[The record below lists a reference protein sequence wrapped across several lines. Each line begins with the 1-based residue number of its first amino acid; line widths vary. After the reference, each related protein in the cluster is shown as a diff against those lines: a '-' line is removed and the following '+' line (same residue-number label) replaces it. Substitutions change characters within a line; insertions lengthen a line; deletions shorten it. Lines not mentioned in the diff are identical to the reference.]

1 MTAPAPPEHTTH
13 PRSVKG
19 RPHLGP
25 REIITAALWPS
36 LEALVDT
43 ARGSLDRS
51 PYLADLLAW
60 HVGRPD
66 LIRHAQLTMEFAT
79 GQTAGSD
86 ETPEAKT
93 RHCTVRVHPAVADET
108 RQARNRI
115 RPPASGL
122 HRRCHRRGSRRPP
135 GAAPKQ
141 RGCRWRCDDLLPGRA
156 DPGELLVHLHRRL
169 SSR

>member
-1 MTAPAPPEHTTH
+1 
-13 PRSVKG
+13 
-19 RPHLGP
+19 
-25 REIITAALWPS
+25 

-93 RHCTVRVHPAVADET
+93 RHCTVRVHPAVADELDRRAT
-108 RQARNRI
+108 ESGRPRAVYIADAIAEGLGARRA
-115 RPPASGL
+115 RTKAEGL
-122 HRRCHRRGSRRPP
+122 PL
-135 GAAPKQ
+135 AM
-141 RGCRWRCDDLLPGRA
+141 
-156 DPGELLVHLHRRL
+156 
-169 SSR
+169 

>member
-1 MTAPAPPEHTTH
+1 MTAPAPPEHTTR

-36 LEALVDT
+36 LEALVDA

-79 GQTAGSD
+79 GQIAGSD

-93 RHCTVRVHPAVADET
+93 RHCTVRVHPAVADELDRRAT
-108 RQARNRI
+108 ESGRPRAVYIADAIAEGLGARRA
-115 RPPASGL
+115 RTKAEGL
-122 HRRCHRRGSRRPP
+122 PL
-135 GAAPKQ
+135 AM
-141 RGCRWRCDDLLPGRA
+141 
-156 DPGELLVHLHRRL
+156 
-169 SSR
+169 